1 MFKNYLKIAFRN
13 LLGHKGYTFINVA
26 GLAVGMACCILI
38 LLYVRYELS
47 YDRYHDQADRIYR
60 VSLHGRLAGNDVNVT
75 YTCVPL
81 APTLVNEYPEVLH
94 ATRLRRAYRTILVSI
109 GDRRFNEERVFYADS
124 TYFSV
129 FTLPLILGDPK
140 TALSAPNS
148 VVLTRETA
156 NKYFGEENP
165 IGKTLTFD
173 NSTDYLVTAVSE
185 NVPPNSH
192 FHFDFLASFVSLD
205 YHTSTVWISNNL
217 QTYVVLKENASA
229 SQLIAK
235 LPGLVSKYVAP
246 QIQQAMGI
254 SFDAFIEGGG
264 KYGYS
269 LQPVTDIHLYSKLDD
284 EIEPGSSAAFVTI
297 FSLIALFILILACIN
312 FMNLATAR
320 SANRAKEVGLRKVVG
335 SNQFQLVRQFLIES
349 ILLSATALV
358 LAVILVELFLPAF
371 NNLAAKQIETNY
383 FGKGSLLPGL
393 VIITLLVGLLAGSY
407 PAFFL
412 ASFQP
417 ISVLKG
423 KSMAGSSVLRSGL
436 VVFQFVI
443 SISLI
448 IATFVVYSQL
458 QYIRNKELGFD
469 KEQVVVIQRAAAL
482 GDQLYA
488 FQSEVK
494 QFPGIL
500 STTATMHLPGR
511 PVDTNAYKPEGTS
524 ESEGYLVMA
533 FAVGYDFVETLGIEL
548 AAGRSFSRDFSTDST
563 ALIINEAAVEKF
575 GWADAVGK
583 TIIEPDPEGPGVA
596 QVIGVMK
603 DFHFESLHDEIRPA
617 LLRLGTVPR
626 FIAVRIS
633 GGDIPGTL
641 AHLGERWSELAPNQP
656 FEYTFLD
663 EDFDRLYRTDQR
675 VGKIFGTF
683 SVLGILVACLG
694 LFGLASF
701 SAEQRT
707 KEIGIRKTLGASIS
721 NIILLLSKEF
731 TTLVVIS
738 FLIASPLAYFA
749 MSKWLQ
755 NFAYR
760 TDIGILTFIAAGGL
774 ALLVAWFTVSYQS
787 IKAALANPVEAL
799 KYE

>member
-1 MFKNYLKIAFRN
+1 
-13 LLGHKGYTFINVA
+13 
-26 GLAVGMACCILI
+26 MA
-38 LLYVRYELS
+38 S
-47 YDRYHDQADRIYR
+47 
-60 VSLHGRLAGNDVNVT
+60 
-75 YTCVPL
+75 
-81 APTLVNEYPEVLH
+81 TLVNEYPEVLH
-94 ATRLRRAYRTILVSI
+94 ATRLRKSYGTILVSK
-109 GDRRFNEERVFYADS
+109 GDRHFNEERVFYADS

-129 FTLPLILGDPK
+129 FTLPLVSGDPK

-192 FHFDFLASFVSLD
+192 FHFDFLASFVSLS

-254 SFDAFIEGGG
+254 SFDAFLEGGG

-284 EIEPGSSAAFVTI
+284 EIEPGSSAAYVTI

-358 LAVILVELFLPAF
+358 IAVILVELFLPAF

-383 FGKGSLLPGL
+383 FGKDSLLPGL

-423 KSMAGSSVLRSGL
+423 KFMAGSSVLRSGL

-448 IATFVVYSQL
+448 IATFVVYSQ
-458 QYIRNKELGFD
+458 YN
-469 KEQVVVIQRAAAL
+469 
-482 GDQLYA
+482 
-488 FQSEVK
+488 
-494 QFPGIL
+494 
-500 STTATMHLPGR
+500 T
-511 PVDTNAYKPEGTS
+511 
-524 ESEGYLVMA
+524 
-533 FAVGYDFVETLGIEL
+533 
-548 AAGRSFSRDFSTDST
+548 
-563 ALIINEAAVEKF
+563 
-575 GWADAVGK
+575 
-583 TIIEPDPEGPGVA
+583 
-596 QVIGVMK
+596 
-603 DFHFESLHDEIRPA
+603 
-617 LLRLGTVPR
+617 
-626 FIAVRIS
+626 
-633 GGDIPGTL
+633 
-641 AHLGERWSELAPNQP
+641 
-656 FEYTFLD
+656 
-663 EDFDRLYRTDQR
+663 
-675 VGKIFGTF
+675 
-683 SVLGILVACLG
+683 
-694 LFGLASF
+694 
-701 SAEQRT
+701 
-707 KEIGIRKTLGASIS
+707 
-721 NIILLLSKEF
+721 
-731 TTLVVIS
+731 
-738 FLIASPLAYFA
+738 
-749 MSKWLQ
+749 
-755 NFAYR
+755 
-760 TDIGILTFIAAGGL
+760 
-774 ALLVAWFTVSYQS
+774 
-787 IKAALANPVEAL
+787 
-799 KYE
+799 

>member
-1 MFKNYLKIAFRN
+1 M
-13 LLGHKGYTFINVA
+13 
-26 GLAVGMACCILI
+26 
-38 LLYVRYELS
+38 
-47 YDRYHDQADRIYR
+47 
-60 VSLHGRLAGNDVNVT
+60 
-75 YTCVPL
+75 
-81 APTLVNEYPEVLH
+81 
-94 ATRLRRAYRTILVSI
+94 
-109 GDRRFNEERVFYADS
+109 
-124 TYFSV
+124 
-129 FTLPLILGDPK
+129 
-140 TALSAPNS
+140 
-148 VVLTRETA
+148 
-156 NKYFGEENP
+156 
-165 IGKTLTFD
+165 
-173 NSTDYLVTAVSE
+173 
-185 NVPPNSH
+185 
-192 FHFDFLASFVSLD
+192 
-205 YHTSTVWISNNL
+205 
-217 QTYVVLKENASA
+217 
-229 SQLIAK
+229 
-235 LPGLVSKYVAP
+235 
-246 QIQQAMGI
+246 
-254 SFDAFIEGGG
+254 
-264 KYGYS
+264 
-269 LQPVTDIHLYSKLDD
+269 
-284 EIEPGSSAAFVTI
+284 
-297 FSLIALFILILACIN
+297 
-312 FMNLATAR
+312 
-320 SANRAKEVGLRKVVG
+320 
-335 SNQFQLVRQFLIES
+335 
-349 ILLSATALV
+349 
-358 LAVILVELFLPAF
+358 
-371 NNLAAKQIETNY
+371 
-383 FGKGSLLPGL
+383 
-393 VIITLLVGLLAGSY
+393 
-407 PAFFL
+407 
-412 ASFQP
+412 
-417 ISVLKG
+417 
-423 KSMAGSSVLRSGL
+423 
-436 VVFQFVI
+436 
-443 SISLI
+443 
-448 IATFVVYSQL
+448 
-458 QYIRNKELGFD
+458 GFD

-482 GDQLYA
+482 GDQLNA

-500 STTATMHLPGR
+500 STTATRHLPGR
-511 PVDTNAYKPEGTS
+511 SVDTNAYKPEGTS

-533 FAVGYDFVETLGIEL
+533 FTVGHDFVETLGIEL
-548 AAGRSFSRDFSTDST
+548 AAGRSFSRDFSTDSS

-575 GWADAVGK
+575 GWTDAVGK
-583 TIIEPDPEGPGVA
+583 TIIEPDPEGPSVA

-641 AHLGERWSELAPNQP
+641 AHLGKRWSELAPNQP